1 MSKKETSSKLLNQIK
16 EEKEIEK
23 EEWMKDGERRIDE

>member
-16 EEKEIEK
+16 EEKEIGNK
-23 EEWMKDGERRIDE
+23 QGDIFVDKANF